1 MVSAQ
6 QAAIDT
12 SLPFLLQVAMLMSR
26 LLPVMTA
33 LSKISPQPHASPL
46 LPIAYF
52 RKGRKEL
59 KQETGA
65 GKKEEKANE
74 TNMP

>member
-1 MVSAQ
+1 MGEMGKK
-6 QAAIDT
+6 D
-12 SLPFLLQVAMLMSR
+12 
-26 LLPVMTA
+26 
-33 LSKISPQPHASPL
+33 
-46 LPIAYF
+46 
-52 RKGRKEL
+52 RKEL